1 MISLKGIKRDEKWIK
16 LTEDDRGIIL
26 RGVLDSDIYPNEFL
40 EQEIAPTP
48 ENKPQPDENKPQV
61 EEPIVE
67 KEAETEKKT
76 ETEEKE
82 EDKEPEKENETAE
95 ENVEEQVRPFHTA
108 LYWIILGRSTQ
119 CSKRWSTRWV
129 AWL

>member
-1 MISLKGIKRDEKWIK
+1 MMLLKGIKRDEKWVK

-48 ENKPQPDENKPQV
+48 ENKPQVDEPV
-61 EEPIVE
+61 VE
-67 KEAETEKKT
+67 KETETEKKT

-82 EDKEPEKENETAE
+82 EDKEAEKEAEKEQEKENETAE
-95 ENVEEQVRPFHTA
+95 ENVEEQVRAF
-108 LYWIILGRSTQ
+108 
-119 CSKRWSTRWV
+119 
-129 AWL
+129 